1 MIARSG
7 PLADDL
13 DPVARAA
20 ASWIPSPG
28 ARLGAAT
35 WKQVDFDRVAP
46 FLDEAA
52 FVSLWSGRADI
63 DGVIG
68 WGLKIGG
75 RLGRLVAAARG
86 LPYWCLEDG
95 FLRSLGLG
103 KAGAAAWSIVVDDL
117 GLFIDARRPS
127 RLERILAGADLEPLR
142 GRAEALG
149 QAIVAGR
156 LSKYNH
162 APDTPVSIAG
172 RGRRILL
179 VDQVWGDWSVPAA
192 GADAAVFE
200 RMFREA
206 CAVGGATVVV
216 RVHPDVAA
224 GYRKGFLGLERRTA
238 DGHVQVLDAV
248 TSPHA
253 ILDAV
258 DEVWTVSSQFGFDAL
273 LRGVQVVCYGTP
285 FYAGWGLT
293 DDRATTPV
301 ADAAR
306 ARRSAVRSLTLPDLV
321 AGALLLYAR
330 YRDPTTGGR
339 IDAETAVARMTRALR
354 A

>member
-1 MIARSG
+1 MMTRTGGSV
-7 PLADDL
+7 DDL
-13 DPVARAA
+13 N
-20 ASWIPSPG
+20 ASWAPAPG

-46 FLDEAA
+46 FLDGAA
-52 FVSLWSGRADI
+52 FVPLAARRAEI
-63 DGVIG
+63 DGMIG

-75 RLGRLVAAARG
+75 RLGRLVAAARR

-95 FLRSLGLG
+95 FLRSIGLG
-103 KAGAAAWSIVVDDL
+103 KSGAVAWSIVVDDL

-127 RLERILAGADLEPLR
+127 RLERILATAELRPLH
-142 GRAEALG
+142 GRAERLAE
-149 QAIVAGR
+149 AVVAGR

-162 APDTPVSIAG
+162 APDTAVSIAG

-179 VDQVWGDWSVPAA
+179 VDQVYGDWSVPAA
-192 GADAAVFE
+192 GANAAAFE
-200 RMFREA
+200 RMLRDA
-206 CAVGGATVVV
+206 RAVSNATVVI

-224 GYRKGFLGLERRTA
+224 GYRKGFLGPERRTG

-273 LRGVQVVCYGTP
+273 LRRVPVVCYGTP

-293 DDRATTPV
+293 DDRAETQV
-301 ADAAR
+301 AAAAR
-306 ARRSAVRSLTLPDLV
+306 TRRSAVRSLALPDLV
-321 AGALLLYAR
+321 AGALLVYAR
-330 YRDPTTGGR
+330 YRDPSTGVR
-339 IDAETAVARMTRALR
+339 IDAETAVERMTRALR
-354 A
+354 G